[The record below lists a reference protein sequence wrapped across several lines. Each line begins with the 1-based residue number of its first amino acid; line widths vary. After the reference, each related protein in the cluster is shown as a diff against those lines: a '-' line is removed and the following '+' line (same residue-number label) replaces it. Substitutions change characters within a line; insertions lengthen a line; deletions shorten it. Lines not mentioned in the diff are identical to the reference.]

1 MMRRAWRV
9 MEWISLPTVA
19 LFVTLV
25 IAPDRS
31 KLATHIWLLVVLG
44 LAFVAL
50 LRIVDD
56 AFPTGHS
63 PFFASLTQAS
73 QPVQRPASLARIERE
88 VSMAGASA
96 FDVHF
101 RLRPVLVDL
110 AGDLLAARRGIDLQR
125 EPERARTALGEPA
138 WEIVRPDRPEP
149 QERDQPGMEPPEL
162 DRVITAL
169 EQL

>member
-1 MMRRAWRV
+1 MRRVWRV
-9 MEWISLPTVA
+9 TEWVFLPTVA
-19 LFVTLV
+19 LAVVLV

-31 KLATHIWLLVVLG
+31 ALAVHIWLLVMLG

-50 LRIVDD
+50 LRAVGV
-56 AFPTGHS
+56 AYPTGHS
-63 PFFASLTQAS
+63 PFLASLEQGS
-73 QPVQRPASLARIERE
+73 LPLQRPLSLARAERE

-110 AGDLLAARRGIDLQR
+110 AGDLLASRRGIDLQR
-125 EPERARTALGEPA
+125 EPERARAALGASA

-149 QERDQPGMEPPEL
+149 EERNDPGIGLPEL

-169 EQL
+169 EHV